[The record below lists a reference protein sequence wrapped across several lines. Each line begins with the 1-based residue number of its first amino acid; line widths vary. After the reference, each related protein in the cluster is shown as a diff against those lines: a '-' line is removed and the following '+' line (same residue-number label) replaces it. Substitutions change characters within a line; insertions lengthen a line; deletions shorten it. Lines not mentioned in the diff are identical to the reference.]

1 MKNIYDNSFKDTSF
15 LYKNSNSICSNIANS
30 KEDKSFFYNNKKK
43 IEYIENYDENSILS
57 KYKKINSL
65 HKRKIIP
72 KCSKYTHNNS
82 SSFIEG
88 YESKTNYKYNNLFI
102 ISQQDEKKPPNSLIN
117 TIKKHNKTKIIFN
130 KKKKNNNISDSL
142 RKESILKLSKMKN
155 KLKLSSE
162 YEKAKESISSNS
174 KREFFMESN
183 RNNKI
188 KDNNKYLSKCNSSFL
203 DTKNEINNFDINR
216 YINEK
221 ESYTKRDKPL
231 YSKIYNRN
239 KNQKYE
245 NYRIKSKY
253 NKNNIFKNSNN
264 VLYKEGSI
272 KLYPKNL
279 SCKNI
284 NNKYSKKYSEQMLS
298 NNKNKNNN
306 SSAKDILSNKKV
318 KNKTII
324 INNKINE
331 KIENY
336 INKKINNSKK
346 KITVNLNNSK
356 FNIKKKENY
365 INTNLINNFHNYHF
379 ENENKKVNLNK
390 SQTQFVFSPISSIF
404 TKTHENSLSIFSIKN
419 LNKKEIFTYRE
430 YPKLSIESS
439 NKLKY
444 NNNFQEMTQDS
455 SELNNIIDL
464 MKNQLGKY
472 KCNTSYYLNGE
483 KNFFCSPDG
492 PEDFHF
498 RFVELC
504 KQNKSFF
511 RKLNSNISNDNN
523 SIIDNNLEYQ
533 ENFENS
539 EEEVPYI

>member
-72 KCSKYTHNNS
+72 KCSKYTHNIS

-130 KKKKNNNISDSL
+130 KKKKNNNISDIL
-142 RKESILKLSKMKN
+142 RNDSILKLAKIKN

-162 YEKAKESISSNS
+162 FEKTKESISSNS
-174 KREFFMESN
+174 KREFIMKSN
-183 RNNKI
+183 RSNKI
-188 KDNNKYLSKCNSSFL
+188 KGNNKYLSKCKSSYL
-203 DTKNEINNFDINR
+203 DTKNKINNLDINR

-221 ESYTKRDKPL
+221 ECHTKREKVL

-239 KNQKYE
+239 KIQKYD
-245 NYRIKSKY
+245 NYRIKRKN
-253 NKNNIFKNSNN
+253 NKNNIFKKKNSI
-264 VLYKEGSI
+264 LYKEDSI
-272 KLYPKNL
+272 KLYPKVL

-284 NNKYSKKYSEQMLS
+284 NNKYSKKYSEKLLS
-298 NNKNKNNN
+298 NKKKKNNN
-306 SSAKDILSNKKV
+306 SSAMDILSKNKV
-318 KNKTII
+318 KNNSIN
-324 INNKINE
+324 INNQINE

-336 INKKINNSKK
+336 INKSIKNSNK

-356 FNIKKKENY
+356 FNTKKNDNY
-365 INTNLINNFHNYHF
+365 INTNLINNFQLEYEH
-379 ENENKKVNLNK
+379 KKVNLNK
-390 SQTQFVFSPISSIF
+390 SQTQFILSPISSIL
-404 TKTHENSLSIFSIKN
+404 TKTHENSISLFSTKN
-419 LNKKEIFTYRE
+419 VNKKEIFTYRE
-430 YPKLSIESS
+430 YPKLSIEFS
-439 NKLKY
+439 NKFKT
-444 NNNFQEMTQDS
+444 NNNLQEMTQDS
-455 SELNNIIDL
+455 SELNNIVDL

-472 KCNTSYYLNGE
+472 KCSTSYYLNGE

-504 KQNKSFF
+504 KQNNSFF
-511 RKLNSNISNDNN
+511 RRLNSNISNDNN